1 MSEGE
6 CFMYKG
12 IILKVKKQ
20 YAVVLADNHLYY
32 KIHIKGNLTVGQKI
46 WFLDEDLY
54 EDASKKVSIKRISA
68 TVATFAALIAF
79 IFIFPN
85 LGGELDYNVVS
96 VDINPSIEIHV
107 NDDDVVKDIIPLNDD
122 AKDLINDDMLE
133 ENILEVLDD
142 ILHEAE
148 IREYLSQEDNYIL
161 ISTAERND
169 SHLNEKVEA
178 YLNESLEL
186 EEDVTIYYVVS
197 DMKTANQAQSK
208 GVSLGKMALSQI
220 TEDPEVQTQPVRET
234 LMNNEKV
241 KETVPSVVKDNKGHQ
256 SFEDAI
262 DSLISIE
269 SPSEEIVEFLGSEDI
284 LAYLNDGTLP
294 ENYKELTKSAN
305 AFLKTYT
312 NQLQQDNNGLI
323 AGINEILDYLYQIE
337 GNDQV
342 DAFLDNL
349 SVLETLSQQELTQL
363 KQDIT
368 TLWNS
373 IKQNYKELWVPGQSD
388 EKPGNSDDTPGKSD
402 DTPGQS
408 EDKKPDNAG
417 NKNTSTVD
425 EDLLNSLLAVI
436 DNLRLIPSGDV
447 EPIDEFLTYFDSFDL
462 KTLDVSTAI
471 SLKKDALTLWQDHR
485 KDYKEL
491 WQEDEEESD
500 DEELDESEDP
510 TEEEND
516 EADKADLINSIITF
530 KQKLIDLD
538 SDDESV
544 LQLIDSVDG
553 LIENPTTDLEALLE
567 TLKSTW
573 KDNRSNGNNKN

>member
-1 MSEGE
+1 
-6 CFMYKG
+6 
-12 IILKVKKQ
+12 
-20 YAVVLADNHLYY
+20 
-32 KIHIKGNLTVGQKI
+32 
-46 WFLDEDLY
+46 
-54 EDASKKVSIKRISA
+54 
-68 TVATFAALIAF
+68 
-79 IFIFPN
+79 
-85 LGGELDYNVVS
+85 
-96 VDINPSIEIHV
+96 
-107 NDDDVVKDIIPLNDD
+107 
-122 AKDLINDDMLE
+122 
-133 ENILEVLDD
+133 
-142 ILHEAE
+142 
-148 IREYLSQEDNYIL
+148 LSQEDNYIL

-178 YLNESLEL
+178 YLNETLEL

-220 TEDPEVQTQPVRET
+220 TEDPQVETQPVRET

-262 DSLISIE
+262 DSLNSIE
-269 SPSEEIVEFLGSEDI
+269 NPSEEIAEFLGSDII
-284 LAYLNDGTLP
+284 LAYLEDGILP

-323 AGINEILDYLYQIE
+323 AGINEILDYLHQIE

-342 DAFLDNL
+342 DAFISNL
-349 SVLETLSQQELTQL
+349 GDLETLSQQELTLL
-363 KQDIT
+363 KQEIT
-368 TLWNS
+368 SLWNA
-373 IKQNYKELWVPGQSD
+373 IKQDYKELWVPGQAD
-388 EKPGNSDDTPGKSD
+388 DNPGNSEDTPGQSDETPGKSD
-402 DTPGQS
+402 EAPGQS

-436 DNLRLIPSGDV
+436 DNLRLIPTGDV
-447 EPIDEFLTYFDSFDL
+447 DAIDTFLLDFDSIDL
-462 KTLDVSTAI
+462 ETLDVSTAI
-471 SLKKDALTLWQDHR
+471 TLKKDALTLWQDHR
-485 KDYKEL
+485 KDYKDL
-491 WQEDEEESD
+491 WQDDDEESD
-500 DEELDESEDP
+500 AEELDESEDP
-510 TEEEND
+510 SEEEND
-516 EADKADLINSIITF
+516 ESDKAELIDSIIAF

-538 SDDESV
+538 SDDEAV
-544 LQLIDSVDG
+544 LQLITSVEG
-553 LIENPTTDLEALLE
+553 LIEDPTTDLETLLE